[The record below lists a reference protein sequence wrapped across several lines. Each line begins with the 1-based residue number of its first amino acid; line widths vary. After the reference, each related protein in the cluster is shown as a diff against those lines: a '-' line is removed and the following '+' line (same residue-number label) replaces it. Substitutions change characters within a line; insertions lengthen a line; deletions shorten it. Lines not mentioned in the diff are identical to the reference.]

1 MATILLF
8 VALGMLPRPTAL
20 VALTYGNK
28 YSNRRNRK
36 LQQNHVGGDKKVS
49 QRMKCLQRETIATI
63 YTFRGDTVFQQ
74 NLVWG
79 HQIVNATSTC
89 L

>member
-8 VALGMLPRPTAL
+8 MGLGMLPRPTAL

-36 LQQNHVGGDKKVS
+36 LQRTSFDGDK
-49 QRMKCLQRETIATI
+49 
-63 YTFRGDTVFQQ
+63 
-74 NLVWG
+74 
-79 HQIVNATSTC
+79 
-89 L
+89 

>member
-1 MATILLF
+1 MATILIF
-8 VALGMLPRPTAL
+8 VALGILPRTTTL
-20 VALTYGNK
+20 VALTYPNK
-28 YSNRRNRK
+28 YSIRRNRK

-49 QRMKCLQRETIATI
+49 QRMKCLQRETIAPT

-74 NLVWG
+74 NLVWW
-79 HQIVNATSTC
+79 HQIVIATSTC